1 MKRYLILLLCLIMLL
16 SLAACGGQEQPET
29 TQPTTEPV
37 ETPVGVDFSGG
48 VSVGLEYVADEENQ
62 TCIITGMG
70 ECQDTVVII
79 GQEIDGY
86 QVVGIGDF
94 AFYLN
99 KELVGIALSD
109 TVTSIGEFA
118 FYGCDALREIR
129 MGNGLEMIQRYAF
142 ACCLQL
148 ERLEI
153 PASVW
158 MIADWAFYSCSGLD
172 GVYIADLDAWFG
184 MDFGSVYANPLR
196 YASDLYLNGE
206 LVTDVVVPETV
217 THIGDWLFEGC
228 KSIESLTVHS
238 QVTYIGER
246 SFRDCDNLTEIHYAD
261 TREAWSLIVKDTYW
275 DASMNTYTIYCSDG
289 KIVA

>member
-1 MKRYLILLLCLIMLL
+1 MLL

-118 FYGCDALREIR
+118 FYGCDGLREIR
-129 MGNGLEMIQRYAF
+129 MGNGLEIIQRYAF

-172 GVYIADLDAWFG
+172 GVYIEDLNAWFG

-196 YASDLYLNGE
+196 YAS
-206 LVTDVVVPETV
+206 
-217 THIGDWLFEGC
+217 GDWPVLRVKKRE
-228 KSIESLTVHS
+228 KLEPERNPQQRAISSTLI
-238 QVTYIGER
+238 QV
-246 SFRDCDNLTEIHYAD
+246 F
-261 TREAWSLIVKDTYW
+261 
-275 DASMNTYTIYCSDG
+275 
-289 KIVA
+289 